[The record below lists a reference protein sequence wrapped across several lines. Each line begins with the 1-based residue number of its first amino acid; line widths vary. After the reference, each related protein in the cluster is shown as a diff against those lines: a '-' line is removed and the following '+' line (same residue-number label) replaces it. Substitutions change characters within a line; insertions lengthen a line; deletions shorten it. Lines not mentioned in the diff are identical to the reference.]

1 LLATR
6 KYRVTIASTSAAKT
20 TFECDIAPSHRRMVR
35 RAIQYWYDIEELDFA
50 TDEPCP
56 LGEMASLEYVEVH
69 CVHDGVTFGMLA
81 KMRDRLKEWT
91 GKSGLELK
99 FKYYG
104 SMSVR
109 W

>member
-6 KYRVTIASTSAAKT
+6 KYRITIANTSAAKT
-20 TFECDIAPSHRRMVR
+20 TFEYDIAPSHRRMVR
-35 RAIQYWYDIEELDFA
+35 RAILYWYDIEELDIA
-50 TDEPCP
+50 TDESCP
-56 LGEMASLEYVEVH
+56 LAEMVSLEHVEVH

-81 KMRDRLKEWT
+81 KMCDRLKEWT

-99 FKYYG
+99 FEYYG
-104 SMSVR
+104 SMSVI